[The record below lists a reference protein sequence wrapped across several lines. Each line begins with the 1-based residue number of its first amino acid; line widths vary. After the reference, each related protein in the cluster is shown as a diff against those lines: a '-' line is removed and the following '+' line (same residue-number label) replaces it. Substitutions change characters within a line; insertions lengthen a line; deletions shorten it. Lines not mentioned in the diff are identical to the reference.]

1 MSKDRKVRNFDFL
14 KQTPPPLPS
23 REEVI
28 QKTAELTGQT
38 IIGVGEEQTPSVS
51 APIEAIPTSVEV
63 GTVPVV
69 TAPINTS
76 ISTPIS
82 MPVAAAVSPA
92 ITPPV
97 VIVEKVVEV
106 PTEIE
111 EVAAPVEKEKKA
123 IQKKVKTVEPPP
135 AVAVSVEKSKVGR
148 KALIDTRKPFT
159 TTITVD
165 NKKRLRQLCAEYDIA
180 MSDVINEIL
189 SAHFDQRTPSF

>member
-28 QKTAELTGQT
+28 QKTAELTGQSV
-38 IIGVGEEQTPSVS
+38 VGEGLTPSVS
-51 APIEAIPTSVEV
+51 PPVEPIIAPMEAVI
-63 GTVPVV
+63 VPVV
-69 TAPINTS
+69 TTP

-82 MPVAAAVSPA
+82 TPIIPPVSASIA
-92 ITPPV
+92 PPV
-97 VIVEKVVEV
+97 VIVEKLVEV
-106 PTEIE
+106 SKEVVVVPTF
-111 EVAAPVEKEKKA
+111 APIEKEKKA
-123 IQKKVKTVEPPP
+123 IQKKIKAVEVPTV
-135 AVAVSVEKSKVGR
+135 AASAEKSKVGR
-148 KALIDTRKPFT
+148 KALVDTRKPFT

>member
-38 IIGVGEEQTPSVS
+38 VVGEGLIPPPIEAVS
-51 APIEAIPTSVEV
+51 APVEV
-63 GTVPVV
+63 VTVPVV
-69 TAPINTS
+69 MTP

-82 MPVAAAVSPA
+82 TAVS
-92 ITPPV
+92 TPIAPPL
-97 VIVEKVVEV
+97 VIVEKIVEV
-106 PTEIE
+106 PTEVVVVPPPI
-111 EVAAPVEKEKKA
+111 APVDKEKKA
-123 IQKKVKTVEPPP
+123 IQKKVKTVEVPTVAAP
-135 AVAVSVEKSKVGR
+135 AEKSKVGR
-148 KALIDTRKPFT
+148 KALVDTRKPFT

-189 SAHFDQRTPSF
+189 SAHFAQRAPTF

>member
-38 IIGVGEEQTPSVS
+38 LVGEGQTPSVS
-51 APIEAIPTSVEV
+51 APIEAISAPVEAV
-63 GTVPVV
+63 IVPVV
-69 TAPINTS
+69 T
-76 ISTPIS
+76 TPIGTPIITPVS
-82 MPVAAAVSPA
+82 VPSPPPVAV
-92 ITPPV
+92 
-97 VIVEKVVEV
+97 VEKVVEV
-106 PTEIE
+106 PTK
-111 EVAAPVEKEKKA
+111 VVVVPTPLVEKEKKA
-123 IQKKVKTVEPPP
+123 VQKKVKTVEPPP
-135 AVAVSVEKSKVGR
+135 VIAAPTEKSKVGR
-148 KALIDTRKPFT
+148 KALVDTRKPFT

-189 SAHFDQRTPSF
+189 SAHFDQRTPNF